1 MKIHELIANPLLKT
15 QLLAGRD
22 GRDRPVNWA
31 HTSEVKDPWNWLGE
45 GDLLLTTG
53 HNVPDEPEAQVEFI
67 EKLDNGR
74 LSGIAIGEDFYA
86 PPVSAEAKKTA
97 DDLGFPILETAHE
110 IPFALVAQTVA
121 EHSAT
126 AGTALMAVMRIYETY
141 RALKLTNEHDQF
153 LLDVLGTETDA
164 RYHVIDLDTSTEIMG
179 TRAPLTSDIIAAIV
193 DSSPAPGH
201 RIPAYTRV
209 RVTEAE
215 IGIIQ
220 PLVADKRIV
229 LLALT
234 TGATRSIELQLFQHV
249 AALVQAEA
257 EHHVQARTLQRFES
271 SQLLTSLLHKSSS
284 PADLEQKLVDFGIQ
298 GDQLQILCTSS
309 SNGQSHRLESHLLN
323 DGIGFLC
330 TERHDGVIYLI
341 DQVNS
346 DRFCQLLSEHAG
358 AHAGASSIIYRLT
371 QIPDACRE
379 ARWALEAAQ
388 SNGTNVALYES
399 SVPRFLPRTLHEA
412 ENVVREILGPVIQ
425 HDTEH
430 SSELLETL
438 ETFFQEDK
446 SWVRTAR
453 RMNIHKQTA
462 VYRMQRIEK
471 LLERKV
477 ADIEDQT
484 TIYLALK
491 TYRLTTI

>member
-1 MKIHELIANPLLKT
+1 MNINELTSNPLLKT
-15 QLLAGRD
+15 TFLAGHG

-53 HNVPDEPEAQVEFI
+53 HNVPYESDAQVEFI
-67 EKLDNGR
+67 KKLADGG

-86 PPVSAEAKKTA
+86 PPVSAEAKEVA
-97 DDLGFPILETAHE
+97 DELGFPILATAHE

-121 EHSAT
+121 EHSTT
-126 AGTALMAVMRIYETY
+126 AGTALMAVMRIYDTY
-141 RALKLTNEHDQF
+141 RALKFTNEHHQF
-153 LLDVLGTETDA
+153 LLDALGAETDA
-164 RYHVIDLDTSTEIMG
+164 KYHVIDLDTSTEIMD
-179 TRAPLTSDIIAAIV
+179 TSAPLTSDTIATIV
-193 DSSPAPGH
+193 KSSPAPGH
-201 RIPAYTRV
+201 RIPAYTRI
-209 RVTEAE
+209 RVTDSE

-220 PLVADKRIV
+220 PLVANKRIV

-234 TGATRSIELQLFQHV
+234 TGSTRSIELQLFQHV

-271 SQLLTSLLHKSSS
+271 SQLLTKLLNRSSS
-284 PADLEQKLVDFGIQ
+284 PAELEQKVVDFGIQ
-298 GDQLQILCTSS
+298 GERLQILCTTSS
-309 SNGQSHRLESHLLN
+309 TGQTHVLESHLLES
-323 DGIGFLC
+323 GIGFLC
-330 TERHDGVIYLI
+330 TARHGVDIYLL
-341 DQVNS
+341 DHANS
-346 DRFCQLLSEHAG
+346 ARFCELFSDATG
-358 AHAGASSIIYRLT
+358 AYAGASSPIYRLA

-379 ARWALEAAQ
+379 ARWALEAAHTE
-388 SNGTNVALYES
+388 GTYFALYES

-412 ENVVREILGPVIQ
+412 DNVVREVLGPVIQ
-425 HDTEH
+425 HDAEH

-438 ETFFQEDK
+438 EVFFQEDK

-471 LLERKV
+471 LLTRKI

-491 TYRLTTI
+491 TYRRTTI